1 MYTYMPARVI
11 DIDQNG
17 NTGDPAAM
25 WLPGET
31 YITPTL
37 GIEVSVLSATE
48 TGFVVNI
55 SNRFTRMEDVEIV
68 GASRGYYGESIPF
81 TATITPVD
89 STTPITYTWEATGLP
104 PVVHVGGTVDQIDF
118 NWEEIGTKAITVTAS
133 NDGGTVMDT
142 HLIKIG
148 SKVPIVTLYGPTESR
163 VGLMNIFTAT
173 VVPLDVVQPI
183 TYTWQASGQM
193 PITNTAGIS
202 DSVSYVWDDPGTQV
216 ITVTAMNIFGST
228 TDQYKI
234 SVFMPPANLEVTG
247 PEAGDMQGS
256 YTFTATV
263 SPITTTV
270 PITYEWFVD
279 DQLAFTHT
287 TGTFDSVTFTW
298 VYPGFHQIDVLA
310 TNRVGTVVDTWT
322 ILIYIRF
329 FLPVSMRN

>member
-1 MYTYMPARVI
+1 
-11 DIDQNG
+11 
-17 NTGDPAAM
+17 
-25 WLPGET
+25 
-31 YITPTL
+31 
-37 GIEVSVLSATE
+37 
-48 TGFVVNI
+48 
-55 SNRFTRMEDVEIV
+55 
-68 GASRGYYGESIPF
+68 
-81 TATITPVD
+81 
-89 STTPITYTWEATGLP
+89 
-104 PVVHVGGTVDQIDF
+104 
-118 NWEEIGTKAITVTAS
+118 
-133 NDGGTVMDT
+133 
-142 HLIKIG
+142 
-148 SKVPIVTLYGPTESR
+148 
-163 VGLMNIFTAT
+163 
-173 VVPLDVVQPI
+173 
-183 TYTWQASGQM
+183 M